1 MDINKITIKEASRLI
16 KNKELSPVELT
27 KAFIERIETFDKNLN
42 TYITVLAD
50 SAISTAEN
58 AEKEI
63 MNGNYSGPLHGVPIG
78 LKDIF
83 VMKDVAATCG
93 SRMLENFVSPYDATV
108 TSRIKKAGAVILG
121 KNNMDEFAMGSS
133 NETSFFGPVKNPWN
147 MGKVPGGS
155 SGGSASATAAGL
167 CTASLGTD
175 TGGSIRQPAALCGVT
190 GLKPTYGRVSR
201 YGMIAFA
208 SSLDQA
214 GPLTKSV
221 EDAAIILNI
230 ISGKDDYDS
239 TSVDVEVPDFTKNL
253 NGDIKGIKIGIPKE
267 YFVEGMDKDVENA
280 VNKAIKD
287 IESLGA
293 EIIEISLPHT
303 KYAIS
308 TYYIIAPCEAS
319 SNLAR
324 YDGVRYG
331 YRTPDAD
338 NLRDLF
344 FKSRSEGFGEEVK
357 RRIMLGTY
365 ALSSGYYDAYYLKSQ
380 KVRTLIREDF
390 KNAWEAVDVIVAPTT
405 PETAFNIDE
414 KTDDPIKM
422 YLSDVLTIPCNIAG
436 IPGLSTPCGFSSEN
450 LPIGLQILGKAFDEE
465 SILRVAHAYEKINN
479 WNLKTPDL

>member
-1 MDINKITIKEASRLI
+1 MNIKNITIKETAALI
-16 KNKELSPVELT
+16 KDKKISPVELT
-27 KAFIERIETFDKNLN
+27 KAYLERIETVDKDLN
-42 TYITVLAD
+42 TYITVLSDQALK
-50 SAISTAEN
+50 TAES
-58 AEKEI
+58 AENEI
-63 MNGNYSGPLHGVPIG
+63 MKGNYLGPLHGVPIG

-93 SRMLENFVSPYDATV
+93 SKMLENFISPYDATV
-108 TSRIKKAGAVILG
+108 TTRIKKSGAVILG

-133 NETSFFGPVKNPWN
+133 NETSFFGPVRNPWN
-147 MGKVPGGS
+147 TGKVPGGS

-214 GPLTKSV
+214 GPLTRSV
-221 EDAAIILNI
+221 EDAAIILNT
-230 ISGKDDYDS
+230 ISGRDKLDS
-239 TSVDVEVPDFTKNL
+239 TSVDVPVPDFTKNL
-253 NGDIKGIKIGIPKE
+253 NGDIKGMKIGIPKE
-267 YFVEGMDKDVENA
+267 YFVDGMDKDVEKA
-280 VNKAIKD
+280 VLKAIQD
-287 IESLGA
+287 IKSLGA
-293 EIIEISLPHT
+293 EIVEISLPHT

-338 NLRDLF
+338 SLRDLF
-344 FKSRSEGFGEEVK
+344 FRSRSEGFGEEVK

-390 KNAWEAVDVIVAPTT
+390 KKAWETVDVIVAPTT
-405 PETAFNIDE
+405 PETAFNINE

-436 IPGLSTPCGFSSEN
+436 IPGLSTPCGFSSDN
-450 LPIGLQILGKAFDEE
+450 LPIGLQILGKSFDED
-465 SILRVAHAYEKINN
+465 SILRVAHAYEKVNN

>member
-1 MDINKITIKEASRLI
+1 MNIKDITIKEASDLI
-16 KNKELSPVELT
+16 RDKKISPVELT
-27 KAFIERIETFDKNLN
+27 KAFLERIETVDKELN
-42 TYITVLAD
+42 TYITVLSEHALN
-50 SAISTAEN
+50 TAES

-63 MNGNYSGPLHGVPIG
+63 MKGNYLGPLHGVPIG

-93 SRMLENFVSPYDATV
+93 SKMLENFISPYDATV
-108 TSRIKKAGAVILG
+108 TARIKKSGAVILG

-133 NETSFFGPVKNPWN
+133 NETSYFGPVKNPWN
-147 MGKVPGGS
+147 TGKVPGGS
-155 SGGSASATAAGL
+155 SGGSASAAAAGL
-167 CTASLGTD
+167 CTASIGTD
-175 TGGSIRQPAALCGVT
+175 TGGSIRQPAALCGIT

-221 EDAAIILNI
+221 EDAAIILNA
-230 ISGKDDYDS
+230 ISGRDEMDS
-239 TSVDVEVPDFTKNL
+239 TSVDIEVPDFTKKL
-253 NGDIKGIKIGIPKE
+253 NGDIKGMKIGIPKE
-267 YFVEGMDKDVENA
+267 YFVDGMDSEVESA
-280 VNKAIKD
+280 VLKAIKD

-331 YRTPDAD
+331 YRAPDVD
-338 NLRDLF
+338 NLNDLF
-344 FKSRSEGFGEEVK
+344 IRSRSEGFGEEVK

-365 ALSSGYYDAYYLKSQ
+365 ALSSGYYDAYYLKAQ

-390 KNAWEAVDVIVAPTT
+390 KNAWEKVDVIVTPTT
-405 PETAFNIDE
+405 PETAFGINE

-436 IPGLSTPCGFSSEN
+436 IPGLSTPCGFSSGN
-450 LPIGLQILGKAFDEE
+450 LPIGLQILGKSFDEE
-465 SILRVAHAYEKINN
+465 SILRVAHAYEKVNN
-479 WNLKTPDL
+479 WNLKTPEI